1 MTTPLLLIGGGGH
14 CKAAIDVIEAAGLA
28 IAGVLDR
35 PEAGLTEVLGHPVLG
50 GDDALPALVAQGY
63 AALVTIG
70 QIKSAAPR
78 IRAFEVAQA
87 AGAQMPCVVSPRAY
101 VSCHATLGDATL
113 VLHGAVV
120 NAAARVGRNVIVNSL
135 ALIEHDAE
143 VGDHCHVATGA
154 RVNGNV
160 AIGAGC
166 FIGSGVVIKNGISIG
181 AGSVIGAGTVIS
193 HDLPKGSFVTV
204 MPERNQ
210 K

>member
-1 MTTPLLLIGGGGH
+1 MTRLLLIGGGGH

-28 IAGVLDR
+28 IGGVLDR

-63 AALVTIG
+63 AVLVTIG
-70 QIKSAAPR
+70 QMNSAAPR
-78 IRAFEVAQA
+78 IRVFEAAQA
-87 AGAQMPCVVSPRAY
+87 AGAHMPCVVSPRAY
-101 VSCHATLGDATL
+101 VSRHATVGEATL

-154 RVNGNV
+154 RVNGSV
-160 AIGAGC
+160 TIGAGC
-166 FIGSGVVIKNGISIG
+166 FIGSGAVLKNGIAIG
-181 AGSVIGAGTVIS
+181 AGSVIGAGAVIR
-193 HDLPKGSFVTV
+193 HDLPEDSFVPVT
-204 MPERNQ
+204 PQ
-210 K
+210 GSQT